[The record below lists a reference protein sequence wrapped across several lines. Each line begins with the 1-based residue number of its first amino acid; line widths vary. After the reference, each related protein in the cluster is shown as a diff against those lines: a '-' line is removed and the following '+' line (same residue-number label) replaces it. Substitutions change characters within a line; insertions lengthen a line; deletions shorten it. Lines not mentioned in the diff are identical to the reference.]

1 MKIAINIE
9 VIKFINDL
17 NGYQGYVQFSHRAID
32 KARDIFITDNPKIE
46 NENGF
51 VFEAHFAN
59 NKESISIKQIN
70 DSWIVSRSDISNIED
85 RYIQSFLTDIKGFK
99 HKVKMAQI
107 WETKEDNL
115 CENMRV
121 MNLQKVVFAG
131 FKHE

>member
-1 MKIAINIE
+1 MKIATNIE

-51 VFEAHFAN
+51 VFEAHFVN

-85 RYIQSFLTDIKGFK
+85 RDIQSFLTDIKGFN
-99 HKVKMAQI
+99 HKVKMVQI

-115 CENMRV
+115 CENMKI
-121 MNLQKVVFAG
+121 MNLQKIVFAG
-131 FKHE
+131 FDNE